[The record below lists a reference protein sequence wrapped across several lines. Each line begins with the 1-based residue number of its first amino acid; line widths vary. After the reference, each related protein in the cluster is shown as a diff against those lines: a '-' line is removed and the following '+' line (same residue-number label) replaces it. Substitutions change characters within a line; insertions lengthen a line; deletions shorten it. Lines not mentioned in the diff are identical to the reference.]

1 MNHPF
6 TEAFEKRVQNDP
18 FLGSG
23 LLDALNTLPPVTVRF
38 HPCKKQSEQEISA
51 TVSWCENAVYLKQR
65 PIFTLDPLFHAGA
78 YYPQEAGSMV
88 LDQVL
93 RQLVLPDEPKVLD
106 LCAAPGGKS
115 TLIASFLDGMGLLVS
130 NEVIQQ
136 RSRILKENLT
146 KWGYTNTIVTNN
158 DPRDFERLTQFFDLV
173 VVDAPCSGEG
183 MFRKDPDARGEWS
196 VDNVDFCAGRQ
207 KRIVA
212 DVWEA
217 LKPGGILIYSTCTF
231 NRQENE
237 DNINWFTHELGA
249 EIVDIQLPDSV
260 IKGRNG
266 IGHYCIPGR
275 IETEG
280 FFIAVLQKAEESLIR
295 QRYTRK
301 SEFRRQRD
309 LMDLSGYANLNGISV
324 INWND
329 RLLAL
334 PEGLEDEM
342 LHVQAQLRLQKMGTT
357 LGEVSR
363 KGLMP
368 GEELALD
375 PFILNYA
382 QRLDVDRQQALK
394 YLHGDT
400 FALAGTQG
408 YQLITYLDEPLGWI
422 KHLGNRFNNLYPK
435 DWRIRM
441 NVE

>member
-1 MNHPF
+1 
-6 TEAFEKRVQNDP
+6 
-18 FLGSG
+18 
-23 LLDALNTLPPVTVRF
+23 
-38 HPCKKQSEQEISA
+38 
-51 TVSWCENAVYLKQR
+51 
-65 PIFTLDPLFHAGA
+65 
-78 YYPQEAGSMV
+78 
-88 LDQVL
+88 
-93 RQLVLPDEPKVLD
+93 
-106 LCAAPGGKS
+106 
-115 TLIASFLDGMGLLVS
+115 
-130 NEVIQQ
+130 
-136 RSRILKENLT
+136 
-146 KWGYTNTIVTNN
+146 
-158 DPRDFERLTQFFDLV
+158 
-173 VVDAPCSGEG
+173 
-183 MFRKDPDARGEWS
+183 
-196 VDNVDFCAGRQ
+196 
-207 KRIVA
+207 
-212 DVWEA
+212 
-217 LKPGGILIYSTCTF
+217 
-231 NRQENE
+231 
-237 DNINWFTHELGA
+237 
-249 EIVDIQLPDSV
+249 
-260 IKGRNG
+260 
-266 IGHYCIPGR
+266 
-275 IETEG
+275 
-280 FFIAVLQKAEESLIR
+280 VLQKAEESLIR

-324 INWND
+324 INWNE

-342 LHVQAQLRLQKMGTT
+342 LHVQAQLRLQKMGST